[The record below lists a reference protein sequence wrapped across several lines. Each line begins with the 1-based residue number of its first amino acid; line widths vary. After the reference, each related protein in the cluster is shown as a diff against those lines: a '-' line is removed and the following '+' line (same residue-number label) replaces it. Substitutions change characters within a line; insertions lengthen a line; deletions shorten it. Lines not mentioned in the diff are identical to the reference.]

1 MTSASDGRTNRQSSK
16 QLARF
21 VIPGSNLWM
30 WTWPRDLSIYL
41 SLNTATRPR
50 GHFRQVSAASVSI
63 RQEKIK
69 YRQRIKSMIVKDKNR

>member
-1 MTSASDGRTNRQSSK
+1 MRPGILNKVKLKKNVSS
-16 QLARF
+16 
-21 VIPGSNLWM
+21 
-30 WTWPRDLSIYL
+30 LSL

-69 YRQRIKSMIVKDKNR
+69 YRQRVKSMIVKDKNR

>member
-1 MTSASDGRTNRQSSK
+1 MQQRYLASQRPSATGEKEFDFRPAT
-16 QLARF
+16 LASVRK
-21 VIPGSNLWM
+21 GL
-30 WTWPRDLSIYL
+30 LSIYL

>member
-1 MTSASDGRTNRQSSK
+1 MCFLGNCNHGKCFKCILILRNIDVV
-16 QLARF
+16 L
-21 VIPGSNLWM
+21 IY
-30 WTWPRDLSIYL
+30 LSL